1 MTTAIIIAGDKVQ
14 TKKPTREGRG
24 TLRGKV
30 REMVRLYA
38 ITVYYKTEPSKAL
51 EKKAAYELS
60 SFGFFNR
67 SRSIHNNS
75 GVLLLE
81 GRAFLPV

>member
-1 MTTAIIIAGDKVQ
+1 
-14 TKKPTREGRG
+14 
-24 TLRGKV
+24 
-30 REMVRLYA
+30 MVRLYA

-67 SRSIHNNS
+67 SRSINNNS